1 MQTYQAEICIGGL
14 ITNTVVRKDLTAAE
28 IVILRDIHGS
38 DAVRGIKLESDIK
51 RAYQAEYDRLKA
63 RYGGKK
69 LEKSFPGARPV
80 LPEKL
85 ADVGILFDK
94 AGKSVNETVAKGPNT
109 KDRKT
114 LKEQEIESK
123 SVEKGKAAKA
133 DLGIDD
139 EDEDGDDE

>member
-1 MQTYQAEICIGGL
+1 MQTYTAEICIGGL

-38 DAVRGIKLESDIK
+38 DAVRGIKLEADIK
-51 RAYQAEYDRLKA
+51 RPYQTEYDRLMA
-63 RYGGKK
+63 RYGRKK

-94 AGKSVNETVAKGPNT
+94 KGSALNETIAKGPNN
-109 KDRKT
+109 KDRQT
-114 LKEQEIESK
+114 LREKELADK
-123 SVEKGKAAKA
+123 SVEKTKGAKA
-133 DLGIDD
+133 DLGLDD
-139 EDEDGDDE
+139 DDEDGDDE